1 MDLSNQTVAEKVLAL
16 TNSLTAHNKE
26 QIKEHLIA
34 YINDLITNDF
44 PSLVQ
49 LLYRV
54 DVDEKK
60 LKNLLQ
66 QEQHTDAAEVIAELI
81 AERQMQ
87 KKDTKQAFKK
97 SNDSIE
103 DELW

>member
-1 MDLSNQTVAEKVLAL
+1 MDLSNQTVAEKVFTL
-16 TNSLTAHNKE
+16 TNSLTADNKE
-26 QIKEHLIA
+26 QIKKQLIA

-81 AERQMQ
+81 AERQMK

-97 SNDSIE
+97 SNNSSE